1 MVTKDNSRRLRQI
14 VGLNAQYKRMIHAL
28 KIAEVEGENLE
39 EKEYELV
46 TFFLHCWHLKDHVK
60 NDDTIPKE
68 IRDKIVKLAQSDNNL
83 KSCQELAN
91 GLKHFSLKKDPK
103 MMGNTSVVIRV
114 GSNIAYFP
122 MVTYDDG
129 LQINA
134 IDLAKDSVKTW
145 DNILMNVGIHPEQ
158 INKESA

>member
-1 MVTKDNSRRLRQI
+1 M
-14 VGLNAQYKRMIHAL
+14 GLNAQYKRMIHAL